1 MAIETPETPV
11 LRLEL
16 RVPDTRDPVEVGTLI
31 GDPTRAGILAI
42 LREGPHCVCEMAA
55 ALGERQNNV
64 SNHLARLREA
74 GLVRASRHKVDARWV
89 YYERDEEVCT
99 RAAAALAGLLEPPEE
114 TGREIPAAPRCQG
127 RSPGGPPGGSVS

>member
-1 MAIETPETPV
+1 MAIETPETPL

-16 RVPDTRDPVEVGTLI
+16 RVPDVREPVNAAALLA
-31 GDPTRAGILAI
+31 DPTRASILAI

-89 YYERDEEVCT
+89 YYERDEEACG
-99 RAAAALAGLLEPPEE
+99 AAAGALAGLLRPGDEVTEAHL
-114 TGREIPAAPRCQG
+114 PAAPRC
-127 RSPGGPPGGSVS
+127 RR